1 MVFFVMRDREKKKND
16 KISNFRRD
24 FLFFFFFSFVFN
36 PKKPQWKLHIFI
48 VLFMHIYNIYKVNW
62 WQLITLNLKWSHQSL
77 CALPLVC
84 ITLSPHHINR
94 MLLIKG
100 EKERERVYVCAL
112 LSALLECCLFCMNM
126 IRVCVIKYNKSVS
139 SFNHLLMVYNR
150 VSSWMVVV

>member
-24 FLFFFFFSFVFN
+24 FLVFFFSFVFN

-48 VLFMHIYNIYKVNW
+48 VLFIHIYNIYKVNW

-77 CALPLVC
+77 CAFPLVC

-100 EKERERVYVCAL
+100 EKEREREFMFVRCLALCLSVVYFAWIWY
-112 LSALLECCLFCMNM
+112 E
-126 IRVCVIKYNKSVS
+126 SV
-139 SFNHLLMVYNR
+139 
-150 VSSWMVVV
+150 W